1 MGDDE
6 GWHPDR
12 REDVADVEFHRG
24 AECGQS
30 STGAEA
36 APHMPDEPV
45 TEVLVLRDLGRP
57 LAGEFLKVAA
67 LSPSASHR
75 GQPFA
80 PLLLRWRPRIVGV
93 ADPFDRWIEED
104 DTGAAVGIGGSEK
117 HADSRAISPGP
128 KDSRLG
134 VDGVHHRSNVVHH
147 DLGRVDLTHTVR
159 QTCAPLIEH
168 DHSTESCKPL
178 NMANEQRL
186 IPRGQHIPGDT
197 PNENEVRPTIA
208 YHLIRDRHVTASG
221 VVNLAPH
228 DGSLAELKAG
238 TSGHGLDGHG
248 RSPTAPSATALD
260 CASGLYARA

>member
-1 MGDDE
+1 
-6 GWHPDR
+6 
-12 REDVADVEFHRG
+12 
-24 AECGQS
+24 
-30 STGAEA
+30 
-36 APHMPDEPV
+36 MPDEPV

-57 LAGEFLKVAA
+57 LAGEFLEVAA

-228 DGSLAELKAG
+228 DGSLAELKRGRRATVWTATVALPPRRAQRLSTVRAVFTPEPDGAG
-238 TSGHGLDGHG
+238 AHRVSRRERSGRWRPTSECLRGLLVP
-248 RSPTAPSATALD
+248 R
-260 CASGLYARA
+260 RR